1 MVKNFGGNKQ
11 KKQGRKFTNNRPN
24 NALRLSECDDEM
36 YGCITKLLGN
46 GMANVRGID
55 NIERLLIIRNKFK
68 GRGKRDN
75 TLKPGTIVLYG
86 DRSWETKVDN
96 KIQKCDLLEVYSDI
110 DKQRL
115 QNDNT
120 VDFTG
125 FLKNDNIENVE
136 YDDYIKF
143 SNQTQDTSYI
153 SFSDSEDENENDA
166 QKEKDDENQEIDVVL
181 ENKKKYNNIDVKS
194 INDSLNRIDIDD
206 I

>member
-55 NIERLLIIRNKFK
+55 SVERLLIIRNKFR

-86 DRSWETKVDN
+86 DRSWETKADN
-96 KIQKCDLLEVYSDI
+96 KIQKCDLLEVYSDS
-110 DKQRL
+110 DYKKL
-115 QNDNT
+115 QDRVTLKWSSFNDIINPVRGGISDHDDLGFSFEKHNT
-120 VDFTG
+120 NSE
-125 FLKNDNIENVE
+125 LEKEINDELDNNNNTFIV
-136 YDDYIKF
+136 
-143 SNQTQDTSYI
+143 
-153 SFSDSEDENENDA
+153 
-166 QKEKDDENQEIDVVL
+166 DDEE
-181 ENKKKYNNIDVKS
+181 
-194 INDSLNRIDIDD
+194 IDIDD

>member
-96 KIQKCDLLEVYSDI
+96 KIQKCDLLEVYSDS
-110 DKQRL
+110 DYKKL
-115 QNDNT
+115 QDRIALKWSSFNDIINPGPSGNSNDDNLGFSFEKHNTNSALENEINNEIGNNDNNT
-120 VDFTG
+120 FIV
-125 FLKNDNIENVE
+125 
-136 YDDYIKF
+136 
-143 SNQTQDTSYI
+143 
-153 SFSDSEDENENDA
+153 
-166 QKEKDDENQEIDVVL
+166 DDEE
-181 ENKKKYNNIDVKS
+181 
-194 INDSLNRIDIDD
+194 IDIDD